1 MKKLIAGAAV
11 FAAIAAAAPVTQ
23 AQAQQKGPATFGI
36 SGGLT
41 LPIGNLG
48 DTQGA
53 GFNVQGHAM
62 LKPSS
67 VPFALRGDLGLWT
80 TPGKN
85 ISPIGGGGGGSVSY
99 PGVTW
104 FTANVNGVFNF
115 EGAKDATFVPYVIG
129 GVGIYNGSEGLG
141 TKFGINGGGGITFK
155 LSGFDA
161 FTEARIHNVF
171 TDGSSARLIPI
182 SFGINFKP

>member
-182 SFGINFKP
+182 SFGWSF